1 MPYTKNQ
8 ATKRFTY
15 SVTRD
20 PKSHK
25 AGSNTLVISTN
36 ADEGSK
42 YATGTTSVTMSVK
55 EAKVLRNFLNNEFG
69 SMPASSVVVD

>member
-8 ATKRFTY
+8 ATKRFSF

-25 AGSNTLVISTN
+25 AGANSLIIATN
-36 ADEGSK
+36 ADENSK
-42 YATGTTSVTMSVK
+42 YSTGTTSVTMSVK
-55 EAKVLRNFLNNEFG
+55 EAKVLQSFLNNEFG
-69 SMPASSVVVD
+69 SIPVVD

>member
-8 ATKRFTY
+8 ATKRF
-15 SVTRD
+15 SFAVTRD

-36 ADEGSK
+36 PEESSK
-42 YATGTTSVTMSVK
+42 YSTGTTSVTMSVK
-55 EAKVLRNFLNNEFG
+55 EARVLQTFLNSEFG
-69 SMPASSVVVD
+69 AADVAV